1 MPERIEWQD
10 DGTPGGSPYN
20 PRFGDRYRSE
30 LGGLTQARGVFF
42 HGCGL
47 PSAWAS
53 QPQWTILETGFGLGL
68 NFLLTW
74 QAWKADPL
82 RPRLLHFVSLE
93 AFPASAA
100 DVLRAASAH
109 PELQAFSEQL
119 ARQLWGLLP
128 GLHRLVFEAGQVL
141 LTLCVGDAKAML
153 RQQSFE
159 ADSVYLDGFS
169 PERNPDLWDLPACKA
184 VARCCR
190 RGTRIATWTVARSVR
205 DALTQCGFV
214 VKKCAGSPPKRD
226 RLEGEFNPA
235 WEPKKSRSTSQ
246 RATPAR
252 CVVIGAGLAGAAV
265 AASLA
270 RRGWLV
276 TVLDAAAE
284 PASGASSLPAGVL
297 APHVSPDDGLLS
309 RLSRS
314 GVRATMQQADA
325 LLNTG
330 SDWNPTGVL
339 ERAMNHPRALPAA
352 WLQDDANAA
361 RDWARAASPA
371 RLAACQLAPTEHA
384 LWHEKGGWIR
394 PASLVKVWLAT
405 PGVSWRGKS
414 SAKSLARRDGAWQV
428 LGESNQEL
436 ACAELVV
443 LAAGHASAALA
454 ASADRGTSGQTRL
467 GRQLALQAIRGQV
480 SWAPLAT
487 DVAKR
492 LPSFS
497 VNGHGSLVAGLPL
510 PGGEPGQLAWLTG
523 STYERDSVRIE
534 IRPEDDQHNL
544 QRLGKLLPDVAITLA
559 GQYGNQQVNAWAGV
573 RCATPGRL
581 PALGPL
587 RPLALGGQQ
596 HADDLPGLWVCSG
609 LGSRGL
615 TFAALCGEV
624 LAARLHGEPL
634 PITQKLADA
643 LLPVFVPR
651 PEPGDGRSD
660 LTVGPQIFT
669 SFRKKIPL

>member
-1 MPERIEWQD
+1 MAERIEWQD

-30 LGGLTQARGVFF
+30 FGGLTQAREVFL

-47 PSAWAS
+47 PAAWS
-53 QPQWTILETGFGLGL
+53 CQPQWTILETGFGLGL

-93 AFPASAA
+93 AFPASAT

-109 PELQAFSEQL
+109 PELHAFAEQL
-119 ARQLWGLLP
+119 QRQLWGLLP

-141 LTLCVGDAKAML
+141 LTLCIGDAKAML

-169 PERNPDLWDLPACKA
+169 PERNPDLWDLPTCKA

-214 VKKCAGSPPKRD
+214 VEKCAGSPPKRD

-235 WEPKKSRSTSQ
+235 WEPKKSQSTPP
-246 RATPAR
+246 RAIKGR

-284 PASGASSLPAGVL
+284 PASGASGLPAGVL

-314 GVRATMQQADA
+314 GVRATLQQAQA
-325 LLNTG
+325 LLITG
-330 SDWNPTGVL
+330 SDWNATGVL
-339 ERAMNHPRALPAA
+339 ERAMDHSRALPAA
-352 WLQDDANAA
+352 WLLDEAVGADAA
-361 RDWARAASPA
+361 RDWVHAASPA
-371 RLAACQLAPTEHA
+371 QLAACQLPPTEHA

-394 PASLVKVWLAT
+394 PASMVKAWLAT
-405 PGVSWRGKS
+405 PGVQWRGMS
-414 SAKSLARRDGAWQV
+414 SARRLVCRDGAWQV
-428 LGESNQEL
+428 LSESNQEL

-454 ASADRGTSGQTRL
+454 ASADRGTSGQAML
-467 GRQLALQAIRGQV
+467 GRQLALQAVRGQV
-480 SWAPLAT
+480 TWAPLDAE
-487 DVAKR
+487 VAKHV
-492 LPSFS
+492 PAFP

-510 PGGEPGQLAWLTG
+510 PDGEPGQLAWLTG
-523 STYERDSVRIE
+523 STYERDSASIE
-534 IRPEDDQHNL
+534 IRPADDQHNL
-544 QRLGKLLPDVAITLA
+544 QRLGKLLPDVATTLTGLNA
-559 GQYGNQQVNAWAGV
+559 KQSVNAWAGV

-581 PALGPL
+581 PALGPIPSGDL
-587 RPLALGGQQ
+587 QG
-596 HADDLPGLWVCSG
+596 DEDLPGLWVCSG

-624 LAARLHGEPL
+624 LAGRLHGEPL
-634 PITQKLADA
+634 PITRKLADA

-651 PEPGDGRSD
+651 QEPAD
-660 LTVGPQIFT
+660 
-669 SFRKKIPL
+669 

>member
-1 MPERIEWQD
+1 MPERIEWQA
-10 DGTPGGSPYN
+10 DGTPGGSPYD

-30 LGGLTQARGVFF
+30 FGGLTQAREVFL

-47 PSAWAS
+47 PAAWS
-53 QPQWTILETGFGLGL
+53 GQPQWTILETGFGLGL

-93 AFPASAA
+93 AFPASAD

-109 PELQAFSEQL
+109 TELHAFAEQL
-119 ARQLWGLLP
+119 ERQLWGLLP

-141 LTLCVGDAKAML
+141 LTLCIGDAKTML

-169 PERNPDLWDLPACKA
+169 PERNPELWDLAACKA

-205 DALTQCGFV
+205 DALTQCGFI

-235 WEPKKSRSTSQ
+235 WEPKKSRSISP
-246 RATPAR
+246 RVTPGS

-314 GVRATMQQADA
+314 GVRATLQQAEA

-330 SDWNPTGVL
+330 SDWKATGVL
-339 ERAMNHPRALPAA
+339 ERAMDHPRTLPAA
-352 WLQDDANAA
+352 WLLEDSDAA
-361 RDWARAASPA
+361 RDWVQAASPA
-371 RLAACQLAPTEHA
+371 QLAACQLPPTEHA
-384 LWHEKGGWIR
+384 LWHEKGGWMR
-394 PASLVKVWLAT
+394 PASLVKAWLAT
-405 PGVSWRGKS
+405 PGVDWRGSS
-414 SAKSLARRDGAWQV
+414 SARRLVRRDGAWQV
-428 LGESNQEL
+428 LGESNQLL
-436 ACAELVV
+436 ACADLVL
-443 LAAGHASAALA
+443 LAAAHASAALA
-454 ASADRGTSGQTRL
+454 ASADRGTSGQARP
-467 GRQLALQAIRGQV
+467 GRQLTLQAIRGQV
-480 SWAPLAT
+480 TWALLDA

-492 LPSFS
+492 LPVFP
-497 VNGHGSLVAGLPL
+497 VNGHGSLVAALPL
-510 PGGEPGQLAWLTG
+510 PGGKSGQLAWLTG
-523 STYERDSVRIE
+523 STYERDSESIE
-534 IRPEDDQHNL
+534 IRPADDQHNL
-544 QRLGKLLPDVAITLA
+544 QRLGNLLPDVAATLA
-559 GQYGNQQVNAWAGV
+559 GQDVKQPVNAWAGV

-587 RPLALGGQQ
+587 T
-596 HADDLPGLWVCSG
+596 DELPGLWICSG

-624 LAARLHGEPL
+624 LAGRLHGEPL
-634 PITQKLADA
+634 PITRKLADA
-643 LLPVFVPR
+643 MLPAFVATQELR
-651 PEPGDGRSD
+651 D
-660 LTVGPQIFT
+660 
-669 SFRKKIPL
+669 

>member
-1 MPERIEWQD
+1 MAERIEWQD
-10 DGTPGGSPYN
+10 DGTPSGSPYS

-30 LGGLTQARGVFF
+30 FGGLTQSREVFL

-47 PSAWAS
+47 PAAWAG
-53 QPQWTILETGFGLGL
+53 QPQWTVLETGFGLGL

-93 AFPASAA
+93 SFPASAA
-100 DVLRAASAH
+100 DVLRGASAH
-109 PELQAFSEQL
+109 PELHAFAEQL

-141 LTLCVGDAKAML
+141 LTLCIGDAKAML

-169 PERNPDLWDLPACKA
+169 PERNTGLWDLPACKA

-190 RGTRIATWTVARSVR
+190 RGTHIATWTVARSVR
-205 DALTQCGFV
+205 DALMQCGFV

-246 RATPAR
+246 RTTPAR

-314 GVRATMQQADA
+314 GVRATLQQAEA
-325 LLNTG
+325 LLSTG
-330 SDWNPTGVL
+330 SDWNATGVL
-339 ERAMNHPRALPAA
+339 ERAMDHPRALPAA
-352 WLQDDANAA
+352 WLQGDTDGADAA
-361 RDWARAASPA
+361 RDWVRAASPA
-371 RLAACQLAPTEHA
+371 QLAACQLPPTAHA

-394 PASLVKVWLAT
+394 PASLVKAWLST
-405 PGVSWRGKS
+405 PGVSWRGRS
-414 SAKSLARRDGAWQV
+414 SAKSLLRRDGAWHV
-428 LGESNQEL
+428 LGGSNQEL

-443 LAAGHASAALA
+443 LAAGHAGAALA
-454 ASADRGTSGQTRL
+454 ASADRGTSGQPRT
-467 GRQLALQAIRGQV
+467 GRQLALQAVRGQV
-480 SWAPLAT
+480 TWALLAA
-487 DVAKR
+487 DVAQKV
-492 LPSFS
+492 PAFP

-510 PGGEPGQLAWLTG
+510 PGGAAGQLAWLTG
-523 STYERDSVRIE
+523 STYERDSESIK
-534 IRPEDDQHNL
+534 IRPEDDKYNL
-544 QRLGKLLPDVAITLA
+544 QRLDNLLPGVAKTLA
-559 GQYGNQQVNAWAGV
+559 AKQPVSAWAGI
-573 RCATPGRL
+573 RCTTPGRL

-587 RPLALGGQQ
+587 APDGQQ
-596 HADDLPGLWVCSG
+596 HDDDLPGLWVCSG

-624 LAARLHGEPL
+624 LAGRLHGEPL

-651 PEPGDGRSD
+651 QEPGD
-660 LTVGPQIFT
+660 
-669 SFRKKIPL
+669 